1 MFIDKQNYNLT
12 ASGLVSVKSD
22 DLECEIKFESNR
34 VVLNIIS
41 INSKN
46 LRSFFK
52 LSDLKKIIIDVS
64 NKLAYLK
71 FNLTVRF
78 KNSDLAILGFDAKP
92 NVLQKIIVSKNIEV
106 KDIKSFVKLLGG
118 KSK

>member
-22 DLECEIKFESNR
+22 DMECEIKFESNR

-52 LSDLKKIIIDVS
+52 LSDLSYKEEKS
-64 NKLAYLK
+64 SESKSYN
-71 FNLTVRF
+71 R
-78 KNSDLAILGFDAKP
+78 G
-92 NVLQKIIVSKNIEV
+92 QK
-106 KDIKSFVKLLGG
+106 
-118 KSK
+118 